1 MNNRQSMF
9 SPFTQFLGLV
19 SCLVVVFIAAGV
31 GAFASVNAGPF
42 YAQLA
47 RPSWAPPGW
56 LFGPVWTALYTFMGI
71 AAWLVWRVRGFSGA
85 RSALLLFLSQLMV
98 NSLWSWLFFFWHQGM
113 LAFLEVI
120 LLWTLILATV
130 IAFWRIRKLPAA
142 LLIPYFLWVTFA
154 SLLTF
159 SVWRQNPKI
168 LG

>member
-1 MNNRQSMF
+1 
-9 SPFTQFLGLV
+9 
-19 SCLVVVFIAAGV
+19 
-31 GAFASVNAGPF
+31 
-42 YAQLA
+42 
-47 RPSWAPPGW
+47 
-56 LFGPVWTALYTFMGI
+56 
-71 AAWLVWRVRGFSGA
+71 
-85 RSALLLFLSQLMV
+85 MV

>member
-1 MNNRQSMF
+1 MNDQQSTF
-9 SPFTQFLGLV
+9 SPSTQFLGLV
-19 SCLVVVFIAAGV
+19 CWLVVVFIAAGI

-56 LFGPVWTALYTFMGI
+56 LFGPVWTALYTLMGI
-71 AAWLVWRVRGFSGA
+71 AAWLVWRVRGFAQASP
-85 RSALLLFLSQLMV
+85 ALWLFLGQLAV

-113 LAFLEVI
+113 LAFVEVL
-120 LLWTLILATV
+120 LLWALILATV
-130 IAFWRIRKLPAA
+130 VSFWRIRKLSAA

-159 SVWRQNPKI
+159 SVWRQNPHV